1 MGGANQDRE
10 KLTGRLAPTSWQ
22 PQRKGRVRTRK
33 ESDRAKDAHSLE
45 TIDGIEG
52 GTTQETE
59 TERQCE
65 RHSLPGDHRGQAC
78 QQTEG
83 TPLIEGHSRSE
94 HRREKDKS
102 VHGKECPSD
111 GHSLSGDCRGGDI
124 LGHGNKTN
132 KMSVLTFWRRSRGR
146 KVRT

>member
-59 TERQCE
+59 TERQSE
-65 RHSLPGDHRGQAC
+65 RHSLPGDHRGEAC

-83 TPLIEGHSRSE
+83 TPLMASRGT
-94 HRREKDKS
+94 HDLNIGGRRIS
-102 VHGKECPSD
+102 QCMGKNDPATD
-111 GHSLSGDCRGGDI
+111 THSLAIVEGLI
-124 LGHGNKTN
+124 N
-132 KMSVLTFWRRSRGR
+132 
-146 KVRT
+146 